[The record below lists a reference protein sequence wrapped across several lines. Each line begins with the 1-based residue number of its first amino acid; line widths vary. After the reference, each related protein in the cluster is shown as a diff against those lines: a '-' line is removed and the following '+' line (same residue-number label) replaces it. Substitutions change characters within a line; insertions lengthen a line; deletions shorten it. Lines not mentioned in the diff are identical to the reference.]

1 MPTRELIASITGKKK
16 KDWQD
21 KLSEINQRQLTTVG
35 LFMQRFAL
43 RERRGLLD
51 ALRQSSVTHIPL
63 VHIREDTTREEMR
76 ILQQHFGARYFTIHE
91 FMFQRLQNWRG
102 FYKQLYLEMSTDNRV
117 APYVQVEKIGG
128 FCVDL
133 AHYKKQSV
141 AQTKDYV
148 YVIEHLTDT
157 PLRCNHLSGYDRRRN
172 TDLHRV
178 SSIRDFDYIYHLP
191 HNLFGH
197 LIAFEIFN
205 SINDQL
211 RYQALLVHSI
221 KKKLGLSVR
230 AKQ

>member
-43 RERRGLLD
+43 RERRGLLG

-117 APYVQVEKIGG
+117 APMFRSRRSAVSVSISHTTKSSPSPRPKIM
-128 FCVDL
+128 
-133 AHYKKQSV
+133 SM
-141 AQTKDYV
+141 
-148 YVIEHLTDT
+148 
-157 PLRCNHLSGYDRRRN
+157 
-172 TDLHRV
+172 
-178 SSIRDFDYIYHLP
+178 
-191 HNLFGH
+191 
-197 LIAFEIFN
+197 
-205 SINDQL
+205 
-211 RYQALLVHSI
+211 
-221 KKKLGLSVR
+221 
-230 AKQ
+230 